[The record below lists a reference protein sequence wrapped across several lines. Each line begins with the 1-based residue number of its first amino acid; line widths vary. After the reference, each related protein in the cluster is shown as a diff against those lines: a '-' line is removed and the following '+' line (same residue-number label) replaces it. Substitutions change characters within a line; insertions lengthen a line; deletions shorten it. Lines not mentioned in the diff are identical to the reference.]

1 MVDKN
6 LDIRKNKEVNIV
18 PKKISYTREQE
29 EGREGG
35 EGRRREEKGLLN
47 RNNLFFSL
55 FFFQEAH

>member
-6 LDIRKNKEVNIV
+6 LDIRKDKEVNIV
-18 PKKISYTREQE
+18 PKKTSYTREQE

-35 EGRRREEKGLLN
+35 EGRREEKGLLN